1 MSGARILKCRRLA
14 SRRCFLF
21 DFFVVYGVLLS
32 ALLFYFIFFPNLHS
46 SFSRFLCTLSLS
58 ARCRVAIP
66 NVLYK
71 LLILT
76 DQNTFML
83 NRSLSDAMRKRTYT
97 TAGVRVIHISHICLS
112 QAPGASEIFD
122 HHLIDTGERSFYF

>member
-1 MSGARILKCRRLA
+1 MC
-14 SRRCFLF
+14 C
-21 DFFVVYGVLLS
+21 
-32 ALLFYFIFFPNLHS
+32 YFILFS
-46 SFSRFLCTLSLS
+46 SLIFIVLF
-58 ARCRVAIP
+58 RVFYVLYLYPQGVALQFQMYYTI
-66 NVLYK
+66 LYK

-97 TAGVRVIHISHICLS
+97 TVGVRVIHISHICLS